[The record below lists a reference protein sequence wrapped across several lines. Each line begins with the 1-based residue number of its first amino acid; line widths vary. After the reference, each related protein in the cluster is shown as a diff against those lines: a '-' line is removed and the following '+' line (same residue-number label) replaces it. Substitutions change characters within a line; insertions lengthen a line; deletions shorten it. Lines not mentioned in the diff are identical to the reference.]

1 MDNRRVRGL
10 LQGIKPGEIITAD
23 WLNRITRAVNDNTR
37 QMKGPGQVS
46 KKTGDGSEATGG
58 GGVGNETMKAYAD
71 EITTETVTLTDSNG
85 DTVSVDR
92 ITQIAFTENDT
103 GRTFTLQ
110 IDYTNNRP

>member
-1 MDNRRVRGL
+1 MDSRRVRGL
-10 LQGIKPGEIITAD
+10 LQGIKPGQVITAD
-23 WLNRITRAVNDNTR
+23 WLNKITAAVNENTR
-37 QMKGPGQVS
+37 QVKRPGQIS
-46 KKTGDGSEATGG
+46 KKTGDGSAATGG

-71 EITTETVTLTDSNG
+71 EITTETVQLTDSNG

-92 ITQIAFTENDT
+92 ITQIAFTENST